1 MESRL
6 RKRSRR
12 RTDARVWPLPSL
24 CLPGTHPARCLRC
37 FRNVR
42 SCSGKDPRG
51 GGWSRPREPRVWT
64 FSLPLRLLPG
74 RCWRQ
79 AKLLVSTVVSC
90 KLDSSSDCRIVFYN
104 VAAAFPP
111 PDAVLFPEGL
121 FLSNRI
127 ASRIVTEKRFG
138 DTRPLLFGA
147 ESLLCSSS
155 SGARPSLE
163 LAPFVRVVRFHS
175 DWGVRVA
182 VGERGVVACGG
193 PGGGGVMCV
202 CPRQGSELRSPLS
215 EMTGARVQIF
225 RRCRARV

>member
-1 MESRL
+1 MEICPA
-6 RKRSRR
+6 RKR
-12 RTDARVWPLPSL
+12 ARDEASVKPWESLPS
-24 CLPGTHPARCLRC
+24 ARPP
-37 FRNVR
+37 VR
-42 SCSGKDPRG
+42 SEASVPAPGRTPEVG
-51 GGWSRPREPRVWT
+51 GGHGRREPRIWKFT
-64 FSLPLRLLPG
+64 LPLRLLLG

-90 KLDSSSDCRIVFYN
+90 KRDSSSDCRIVFYN
-104 VAAAFPP
+104 VAAALPP
-111 PDAVLFPEGL
+111 PDAVLFPEAL

-163 LAPFVRVVRFHS
+163 LTPFVRVVRFHS

-182 VGERGVVACGG
+182 GRAVGA
-193 PGGGGVMCV
+193 
-202 CPRQGSELRSPLS
+202 
-215 EMTGARVQIF
+215 
-225 RRCRARV
+225 